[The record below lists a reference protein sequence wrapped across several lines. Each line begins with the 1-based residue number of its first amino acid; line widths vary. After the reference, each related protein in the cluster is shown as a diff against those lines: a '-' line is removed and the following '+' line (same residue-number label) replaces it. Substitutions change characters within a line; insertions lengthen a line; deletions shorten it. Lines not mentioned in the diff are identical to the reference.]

1 MNENI
6 NYIERKITYYRKE
19 YEKAVSEGN
28 DKRKR
33 ECGKELANYREM
45 MTKELKDAG

>member
-6 NYIERKITYYRKE
+6 NYIERKIAYYTKE
-19 YEKAVSEGN
+19 FDKAAAEGN

-33 ECGKELANYREM
+33 ECGQELANYREM
-45 MTKELKDAG
+45 MAKELKDAG